1 MTKFQ
6 GISWKSWFQVWERSD
21 AVSNRP
27 GLPTRPRAHHSGA
40 GWGRTAAGRG
50 SARAAARRRR
60 RGRLRP
66 ARSAAL
72 RRPART
78 RTGTRSAGHD
88 TGRRAGRGRTRTRRC
103 PCHTFKTETAETGH
117 RLSTLAVT
125 QQGGRASA
133 SPTQTSA
140 MGLANPHALP
150 ACPTA
155 GRQLSKCPSRILVLM
170 KIMCIHTNTH
180 THTLLIRMRKLV
192 QIFRN

>member
-1 MTKFQ
+1 MIKFQ

-27 GLPTRPRAHHSGA
+27 GLPIRPRAHHSGA
-40 GWGRTAAGRG
+40 GWGRRGAGRG

-66 ARSAAL
+66 ARSAAR

-78 RTGTRSAGHD
+78 CTGTRSAGRD
-88 TGRRAGRGRTRTRRC
+88 SGRRAGRGRTRTRRC
-103 PCHTFKTETAETGH
+103 PCHTFKTETAETGP

-125 QQGGRASA
+125 PPGRERF
-133 SPTQTSA
+133 
-140 MGLANPHALP
+140 GLPIAVGPANPHALP

-155 GRQLSKCPSRILVLM
+155 GRQPSKCLSRILVLM
-170 KIMCIHTNTH
+170 KIMCIHTH
-180 THTLLIRMRKLV
+180 TV
-192 QIFRN
+192 N

>member
-1 MTKFQ
+1 MIKFQ

-78 RTGTRSAGHD
+78 RTGTRSAGRD

-103 PCHTFKTETAETGH
+103 PCHTFKTETAETGP

-125 QQGGRASA
+125 RTGRESFGLTHPHQRTGAGQ
-133 SPTQTSA
+133 SPRPSCVPDSWET
-140 MGLANPHALP
+140 ALQMP
-150 ACPTA
+150 FTDF
-155 GRQLSKCPSRILVLM
+155 GFNENNVYTHK
-170 KIMCIHTNTH
+170 HTH
-180 THTLLIRMRKLV
+180 THTV
-192 QIFRN
+192 N